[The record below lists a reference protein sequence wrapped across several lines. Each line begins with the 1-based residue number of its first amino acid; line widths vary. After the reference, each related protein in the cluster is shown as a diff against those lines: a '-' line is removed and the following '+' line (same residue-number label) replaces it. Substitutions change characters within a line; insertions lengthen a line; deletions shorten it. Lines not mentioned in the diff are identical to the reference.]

1 MGAYCGGS
9 QKSVSREKELSRR
22 RSKVE
27 RGAGGR
33 GRGTLGWKGPGLTTL
48 PASINPIKLLKN
60 QITCEAFNMNFS
72 LCHGR
77 GCMEEGSRKQQNHPV
92 GMGGPLA
99 HLLQDTHACSGEHWK
114 LYPPPSSTFCPL
126 FKKNLTYSSLAALG
140 LCYRM
145 WAFSSCHEGGLLCS
159 FPTRALGGADSRNCG
174 TPASLL

>member
-9 QKSVSREKELSRR
+9 QKSVSREKGLSRR

-27 RGAGGR
+27 RGRGGR
-33 GRGTLGWKGPGLTTL
+33 GRGTLGWKCPGLTTL
-48 PASINPIKLLKN
+48 PASINPIKVLKN

-99 HLLQDTHACSGEHWK
+99 HLLQDTHDCV
-114 LYPPPSSTFCPL
+114 T
-126 FKKNLTYSSLAALG
+126 LG
-140 LCYRM
+140 LC
-145 WAFSSCHEGGLLCS
+145 WLLLWGALETLPSSFKYLLPS
-159 FPTRALGGADSRNCG
+159 F
-174 TPASLL
+174 